1 MLSLKKRFSL
11 EIRAC
16 IPLYISYSRVKRRY
30 RSVVKFYVLQFQLP
44 SSRFLINRPPFSVSI
59 RFVKNPSP
67 VIAIIP
73 KKWGADLRNETQLS
87 HPDLVNSSWRSI
99 TRYYDGN
106 IYYCKHNGGGTKYFI
121 PFRSIRVIS
130 PRVLYIHVTAEVN
143 VYSYFIRRIDSKIG
157 K

>member
-16 IPLYISYSRVKRRY
+16 ILLYILVTRESKEDIG
-30 RSVVKFYVLQFQLP
+30 P
-44 SSRFLINRPPFSVSI
+44 SLNFTFFSFNFPPPDFLLTVPHFLNSI
-59 RFVKNPSP
+59 RKKSLPRYCDHPEEMGRGFAKRNSTFTPRSRQFV
-67 VIAIIP
+67 V
-73 KKWGADLRNETQLS
+73 
-87 HPDLVNSSWRSI
+87 SI

-130 PRVLYIHVTAEVN
+130 PHVLYIHVTAEVN

>member
-87 HPDLVNSSWRSI
+87 HPDLVNSSSVLRDI
-99 TRYYDGN
+99 TTVIFIIVNITEEGRNISSPFVLSALFLPMYY
-106 IYYCKHNGGGTKYFI
+106 
-121 PFRSIRVIS
+121 IS
-130 PRVLYIHVTAEVN
+130 T
-143 VYSYFIRRIDSKIG
+143 
-157 K
+157 

>member
-16 IPLYISYSRVKRRY
+16 IPLYILVTRESKEDIGLSLNFTFF
-30 RSVVKFYVLQFQLP
+30 SFNFP
-44 SSRFLINRPPFSVSI
+44 PPDFLLTAPHFLNSI
-59 RFVKNPSP
+59 RKKSP

-130 PRVLYIHVTAEVN
+130 PHVLYIHVTAEVN